1 LPFPQNVT
9 YQLGLYINI
18 TSIPKSIDAQLV
30 EVKSRVSS
38 TWLSESDTDGD
49 FPTNGDRFAA
59 QELKKRQDTEG
70 FTRNGF
76 LCQAVAVGWHKKTAA
91 QLQEMAEKVGMQRIQ
106 VVHGTIDNLITFP
119 HAAILVDALGGEGA
133 GITNVVFPGRGH
145 YLPLEEREAFR
156 RVIEAMIEKTEAL

>member
-38 TWLSESDTDGD
+38 TWLSEPDTDGD

-70 FTRNGF
+70 FTRKGF

-106 VVHGTIDNLITFP
+106 VMHGTIDNLITFP

-156 RVIEAMIEKTEAL
+156 RLIEAMIEKTEAL